1 MVQAEHDIIAD
12 PAVSGVSPIWKDL
25 FANAEIVKGMRE
37 QGKGIKIY
45 GESDYAPLKAAIV
58 GNPEGIYVPDVD
70 KPHGDQ
76 MFKHHPPEYV
86 EYMRKHRNKNLK
98 DVDPKM
104 YDIMA
109 KESNALADAYRQAG
123 VHVIR
128 HESDQP
134 VEITEYASGWSGVKQ
149 ISIYGGTVG
158 EVLGNI
164 FMRAW
169 EVSYAS
175 AYDAL
180 HREAIVEAFK
190 NSPDAV
196 WLEMPSLYPNN
207 TLLDAGACYPGP
219 YLSIGDFRIF
229 PKHLVLGL
237 GVADPSHINDP
248 TKQRSSGDEF
258 GAEVMRRMLKLHGWE
273 VSTVYFDS
281 RLSYHVDCVMV
292 PLEEGLLTMPKN
304 ALWTELPKP
313 YCDWEVIDMDLED
326 LKIGCGN
333 SLSIGH
339 KRLVMPQG
347 SKKLAKDLEKRG
359 WTCIE
364 VPYNNLYEIFG
375 SGIQCS
381 TCSIWRES

>member
-1 MVQAEHDIIAD
+1 ME
-12 PAVSGVSPIWKDL
+12 IWKEFFSD
-25 FANAEIVKGMRE
+25 AKIVKGMRE
-37 QGKGIKIY
+37 QGKGIKLY
-45 GESDYAPLKAAIV
+45 GESEYAPLKAAIV
-58 GNPEGIYVPDVD
+58 GNPFGIYIPDVD
-70 KPHGDQ
+70 KPEGAQ
-76 MFKHHPPEYV
+76 MFKHHPKESLAYL
-86 EYMRKHRNKNLK
+86 RKHKNKNLR

-128 HESDQP
+128 HESDLP
-134 VEITEYASGWSGVKQ
+134 DEIRDYSLGWSGMRQ

-164 FMRAW
+164 FIRAW
-169 EVSYAS
+169 EVSYSS
-175 AYDAL
+175 AFDFL
-180 HREAIVEAFK
+180 HREAMVEAFK

-196 WLEMPSLYPNN
+196 WLEMPQLYPNV
-207 TLLDAGACYPGP
+207 TFPEGGANYPGP
-219 YLSIGDFRIF
+219 FTSIGDFRIF
-229 PKHLVLGL
+229 PKHLVLGI
-237 GVADPSHINDP
+237 GVADPAHINDP

-258 GAEVMRRMLKLHGWE
+258 GAEVLRRMLEPFGWK
-273 VSTVYFDS
+273 VSIVYFDS
-281 RLSYHVDCVMV
+281 RMSYHVDCVMV

-313 YCDWEVIDMDLED
+313 YCDWEVIEMDLED

-333 SLSIGH
+333 SLSIGN

-347 SKKLAKDLEKRG
+347 SKKLAKDLDKRG
-359 WTCIE
+359 WTPIE
-364 VPYNNLYEIFG
+364 VPYKTLYTTFG

-381 TCSIWRES
+381 TCSIWREFD

>member
-1 MVQAEHDIIAD
+1 MVTEL
-12 PAVSGVSPIWKDL
+12 WKEL
-25 FANAEIVKGMRE
+25 FKDASIVEGMRE
-37 QGKGIKIY
+37 QGKGIKLY
-45 GESDYAPLKAAIV
+45 GECEYAPLKAAIV
-58 GNPEGIYVPDVD
+58 GNPEGIYIPDVD
-70 KPHGDQ
+70 SPHGKQ
-76 MFKHHPPEYV
+76 MFAHHPKKALEF
-86 EYMRKHRNKNLK
+86 MRKHKNKNLK

-109 KESNALADAYRQAG
+109 AESNALADAYRQAG

-128 HESDQP
+128 HEHPQP
-134 VEITEYASGWSGVKQ
+134 AEITNYAEGWSGVKQ

-158 EVLGNI
+158 EMLGNI

-175 AYDAL
+175 AYDCL

-207 TLLDAGACYPGP
+207 TLPEAGACYPGP

-229 PKHLVLGL
+229 PKHVVIGL

-258 GAEVMRRMLKLHGWE
+258 GAEVLRRMLKAYGWE

-281 RLSYHVDCVMV
+281 RMSYHLDCVMV

-304 ALWTELPKP
+304 SLWTELPKP
-313 YCDWEVIDMDLED
+313 YCDWEVIELDLED

-339 KRLVMPQG
+339 KRLVMPRG

-364 VPYNNLYEIFG
+364 VPYDTLYTTFG

-381 TCSIWRES
+381 TCSLWREF

>member
-1 MVQAEHDIIAD
+1 MKPEL
-12 PAVSGVSPIWKDL
+12 WKELYSD
-25 FANAEIVKGMRE
+25 AKIVEGMRE

-45 GESDYAPLKAAIV
+45 GECEYAPLKAAIV
-58 GNPEGIYVPDVD
+58 GNPDGIYIPDVD
-70 KPHGDQ
+70 QPHGDQ
-76 MFKHHPPEYV
+76 MFKHHPKESV
-86 EYMRKHRNKNLK
+86 EYMRRYKNQNLK
-98 DVDPKM
+98 DADPAM

-109 KESNALADAYRQAG
+109 AESNALADAYQQAG

-128 HESDQP
+128 HEGFQP
-134 VEITEYASGWSGVKQ
+134 TEITEFASGWSGVKQ

-158 EVLGNI
+158 EVLGDI
-164 FMRAW
+164 FIRAW

-207 TLLDAGACYPGP
+207 TNLEYGATYPGP
-219 YLSIGDFRIF
+219 FTSIGDFRIF
-229 PKHLVLGL
+229 PKHLVLGI
-237 GVADPSHINDP
+237 GVADPSHIKDP

-258 GAEVMRRMLKLHGWE
+258 GAEVLRRMLKPFGWK

-281 RLSYHVDCVMV
+281 RLSYHLDCVMV
-292 PLEEGLLTMPKN
+292 PLEEGLLTMPKDC
-304 ALWTELPKP
+304 LWTELPEP
-313 YCDWEVIDMDLED
+313 YNGWEVLEMDHED
-326 LKIGCGN
+326 LAIGCGN

-347 SKKLAKDLEKRG
+347 SKKLAKELEKRG
-359 WTCIE
+359 WTPIE
-364 VPYNNLYEIFG
+364 VPYDNLYRIFG

-381 TCSIWRES
+381 TCSIWREF